1 MRHITQNIHAGN
13 TIGLQL
19 YLMDGPPSAVQ
30 ECTRPYNRSSM
41 SCCLL
46 YLDLAI
52 IDLVP
57 VSDAPKDNYFDGVE
71 QLWVKDLLKVSTHW
85 LPWARFEPMLLLI
98 HGYRSSAPGTQPGT
112 NLNIGYQ
119 MITLILGILFM
130 HFML

>member
-1 MRHITQNIHAGN
+1 MQHITQNIHAGN

-30 ECTRPYNRSSM
+30 ECTRPYNRTSM
-41 SCCLL
+41 SSCLL

-71 QLWVKDLLKVSTHW
+71 KL
-85 LPWARFEPMLLLI
+85 
-98 HGYRSSAPGTQPGT
+98 
-112 NLNIGYQ
+112 
-119 MITLILGILFM
+119 
-130 HFML
+130 